1 MQYTS
6 AITYLIAFFMA
17 GQIAWA
23 QESLEVKL
31 NAAISPQETPLNRA
45 ATCVVQLKWRGDLS
59 QIEFDPPETPRL
71 SNFKLSGS
79 ASSNWVGLENGV
91 ETAIKTFEYT
101 LKPEG
106 LGMGYVEPL
115 RVSYLDKRT
124 NEKHDLYTTR
134 LSVQIVDAVAEPG
147 ETPIGLIFGI
157 VAGLAII
164 GGLAYFY
171 WQRREQKA
179 EQARQA
185 AQIVKP
191 IEEEF
196 LEELQASVDLNA
208 LDAKEAFTALSKLL
222 RNYLQKRFDIP
233 AQGITSAEV
242 VEAFRPLTADLN
254 QVMQLEEVLQTS
266 DVVKFSGA
274 GGDPT
279 RLARAYA
286 LAENFLRANLKP
298 VQVAAT
304 AMK

>member
-1 MQYTS
+1 MRYAS
-6 AITYLIAFFMA
+6 IITFLIAYLCVGLMA
-17 GQIAWA
+17 RA
-23 QESLEVKL
+23 QEHLEVKL
-31 NAAISPQETPLNRA
+31 NASISPQETPLNRA
-45 ATCVVQLKWRGDLS
+45 ATCVVQLKWHGDLS
-59 QIEFDPPETPRL
+59 QIEFDPPEAPRL
-71 SNFKLSGS
+71 SNFKLTGS
-79 ASSNWVGLENGV
+79 ASSNWVGLENGAN
-91 ETAIKTFEYT
+91 TAIKTFEYT

-147 ETPIGLIFGI
+147 ETPLGLIFGI

-171 WQRREQKA
+171 WQQRKQKA
-179 EQARQA
+179 ERARQA

-191 IEEEF
+191 LEEEF
-196 LEELQASVDLNA
+196 LEELHASVDLNA
-208 LDAKEAFTALSKLL
+208 LDTKEAFTALSKLL
-222 RNYLQKRFDIP
+222 RNYLQRRFDIP
-233 AQGITSAEV
+233 AQGITSAEA
-242 VEAFRPLTADLN
+242 VEAFRPLAADLN
-254 QVMQLEEVLQTS
+254 HVMQLEEILQIS

-298 VQVAAT
+298 VEVVAT
-304 AMK
+304 AGK

>member
-1 MQYTS
+1 MRYTS
-6 AITYLIAFFMA
+6 ALICLIAFSLA
-17 GQIAWA
+17 GQIARA
-23 QESLEVKL
+23 QESLEIKL
-31 NAAISPQETPLNRA
+31 NASISPQETPLNRA
-45 ATCVVQLKWRGDLS
+45 ATCVVQLTWRGDLS
-59 QIEFDPPETPRL
+59 QVEFDPPEAPRL
-71 SNFKLSGS
+71 SNFKLTGS

-91 ETAIKTFEYT
+91 NTAIKTFEYT

-124 NEKHDLYTTR
+124 NEKHDLHTTR
-134 LSVQIVDAVAEPG
+134 LSVQIIDAVAEPG
-147 ETPIGLIFGI
+147 ETPLGLIVGI
-157 VAGLAII
+157 VAGLAMV

-171 WQRREQKA
+171 WQTRKQKA
-179 EQARQA
+179 ERARQA
-185 AQIVKP
+185 AQIAKP
-191 IEEEF
+191 VEEEF

-274 GGDPT
+274 GGDPS

-286 LAENFLRANLKP
+286 LTENFLRANLKP
-298 VQVAAT
+298 AEIVAPAV
-304 AMK
+304 K